1 MEGELTMA
9 ERKSRY
15 KEIPGKYGKAQALDD
30 VTEELKKE
38 EPVEEKPK
46 KKAKRKGIVNTNALN
61 VRTEAKVG
69 DNIICVIRSGA
80 TVFINDLVGVPEG
93 WLNITTEPTKGIKVT
108 GFVMSKYIK
117 EV

>member
-1 MEGELTMA
+1 MA

-30 VTEELKKE
+30 VNEELKKE

-61 VRTEAKVG
+61 VRSEASDKVR

-80 TVFINDLVGVPEG
+80 TVIINDLVGVPEG